1 MEQTLNEILDA
12 VKIKMNNQ
20 GDYSREAYENFIDE
34 AISDFM
40 KKGILTDDDNTEM
53 MKDKLILQ
61 YKNILNEMTKNNI

>member
-1 MEQTLNEILDA
+1 
-12 VKIKMNNQ
+12 MNNQ